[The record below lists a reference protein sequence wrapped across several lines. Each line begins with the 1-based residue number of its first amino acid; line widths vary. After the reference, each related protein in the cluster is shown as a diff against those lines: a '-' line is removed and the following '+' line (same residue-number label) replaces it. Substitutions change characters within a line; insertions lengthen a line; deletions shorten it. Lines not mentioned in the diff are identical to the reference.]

1 MSPAFAYVQARVQAR
16 FGALIDDTLCH
27 RLAADRG
34 LSSFLEEARGT
45 PLAHWV
51 AGFSRFS
58 DTHHIEQGLRQRF
71 HDLIR
76 ETAGWVPEEWR
87 DAVIWI
93 AWLPELPLLRHLLKG
108 DAAPPWA
115 TAGPLLGPRLREA
128 DNDIHRAVH
137 DAGGGAL
144 LPEVDETWT
153 PETAWVTHWHTL
165 WPACSRPERDALE
178 QLIAL
183 TRSHGAAFA
192 ATRPDQGWQERL
204 GFRTQLRRLF
214 RRGAMQP
221 VALFAYLALV
231 ATDLERLRGT
241 LVNRATYAGESVPG

>member
-71 HDLIR
+71 HDLIH
-76 ETAGWVPEEWR
+76 ETAGWVPKEWR

-115 TAGPLLGPRLREA
+115 TAGPLLGPRLREV

-137 DAGGGAL
+137 DAGGEAL
-144 LPEVDETWT
+144 LPEVDVTWT
-153 PETAWVTHWHTL
+153 PETAWVAHWHTL
-165 WPACSRPERDALE
+165 WPACSRPERHALE

-204 GFRTQLRRLF
+204 GFRAQLRRLF

-221 VALFAYLALV
+221 VALFTYLALV

-241 LVNRATYAGESVPG
+241 LVNRATYAGRAF